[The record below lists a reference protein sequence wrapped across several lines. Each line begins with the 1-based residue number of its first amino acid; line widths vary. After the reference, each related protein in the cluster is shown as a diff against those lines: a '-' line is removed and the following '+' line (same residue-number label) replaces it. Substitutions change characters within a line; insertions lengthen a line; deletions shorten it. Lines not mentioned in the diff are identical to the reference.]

1 MIHWL
6 INKNL
11 VIYYRLR
18 QLIGKRKALRVARV
32 IDRAIKRWFKLETL
46 SNKRRIKP

>member
-1 MIHWL
+1 MVHWL

-18 QLIGKRKALRVARV
+18 QLIGKGRALKIAMV
-32 IDRAIKRWFKLETL
+32 IDRAIKRMFTLETL
-46 SNKRRIKP
+46 KGGKP

>member
-1 MIHWL
+1 MSSYL

-18 QLIGKRKALRVARV
+18 RLIGKRMALRIARV
-32 IDRAIKRWFKLETL
+32 IECLIVMVLGRDKL
-46 SNKRRIKP
+46 